1 MPSKSRSDP
10 EGRWNQRSKVALSP
24 EGLSWTRARG
34 IDGRSS
40 SRCGASAKVLARPA
54 AMQRERLER
63 AHAGCLAEGFARREL
78 ATSGP
83 WALLGTGLAL
93 RIALSVMTDR
103 LPQGRRHAEVL
114 VWEIRSLDHEQR
126 AISDAAGRGVCAATV
141 MAPLRYPIHALA
153 ALGFARDRILE
164 LSGRE
169 INVASDE
176 HFPTALTGLVD
187 NNRRQVRIA
196 SAGHLP
202 ASLIADGRAEYL
214 ELPSGPPL
222 GGVSGEAE
230 KIRQR
235 GILRRRHG

>member
-10 EGRWNQRSKVALSP
+10 AGRWNQRSKAAVSTK
-24 EGLSWTRARG
+24 GLSWTGARA

-83 WALLGTGLAL
+83 WALLGAGLAL

-103 LPQGRRHAEVL
+103 LTQGRRHAEVL
-114 VWEIRSLDHEQR
+114 VWEIRSLDHEQG
-126 AISDAAGRGVCAATV
+126 AISDAAGRGVRAATV
-141 MAPLRYPIHALA
+141 
-153 ALGFARDRILE
+153 
-164 LSGRE
+164 
-169 INVASDE
+169 
-176 HFPTALTGLVD
+176 T
-187 NNRRQVRIA
+187 IA

-202 ASLIADGRAEYL
+202 ALLADGRAEYL
-214 ELPSGPPL
+214 EPPSGPPL
-222 GGVSGEAE
+222 GGVSREPE
-230 KIRQR
+230 KMRSR

>member
-10 EGRWNQRSKVALSP
+10 AGRWNQRSKAAVSTK
-24 EGLSWTRARG
+24 GLSWTGARA

-83 WALLGTGLAL
+83 WALLGAGL
-93 RIALSVMTDR
+93 ALSVMTDR

-114 VWEIRSLDHEQR
+114 VWEIRSLEHEQR

-222 GGVSGEAE
+222 VACLASRKRCAQEE
-230 KIRQR
+230 
-235 GILRRRHG
+235 